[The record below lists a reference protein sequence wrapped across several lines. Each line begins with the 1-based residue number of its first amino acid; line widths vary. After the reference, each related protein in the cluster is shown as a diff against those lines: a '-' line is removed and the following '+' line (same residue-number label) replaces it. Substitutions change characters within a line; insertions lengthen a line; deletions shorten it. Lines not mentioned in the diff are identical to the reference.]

1 MFTVEHDFDATVITL
16 VDEGGSPK
24 PGAATPAALK
34 EDVTVSAFDDCVTVT
49 QYDARTDTDTTV
61 TLSLS
66 QVRDLFAA
74 IELPEGVYRLRTK
87 GGAQSKR

>member
-16 VDEGGSPK
+16 VDEGPPPAG
-24 PGAATPAALK
+24 GAERAPLK

-49 QYDARTDTDTTV
+49 QYDARTDGDMVV

-74 IELPEGVYRLRTK
+74 IELPEGVYRLRPRET
-87 GGAQSKR
+87 R

>member
-16 VDEGGSPK
+16 VDEGGRAK
-24 PGAATPAALK
+24 GGAAGAPLK

-49 QYDARTDTDTTV
+49 QYDARTDSDTVV
-61 TLSLS
+61 TFSLS

-74 IELPEGVYRLRTK
+74 IELPEGVYRLRPK
-87 GGAQSKR
+87 EGR